1 VVRSDGILIP
11 NLHKAVNVSSYFKV
25 TPYAM
30 TNEEILQAV
39 RQVEGLGGMTVK
51 ERLYVSGL
59 MNEFDKSKTQDKV
72 KAAFILESLQVDKPS
87 IDKILY

>member
-1 VVRSDGILIP
+1 
-11 NLHKAVNVSSYFKV
+11 
-25 TPYAM
+25 M

-39 RQVEGLGGMTVK
+39 RQVEGLGGMTVN

-59 MNEFDKSKTQDKV
+59 MNEFDKSKKHDKV
-72 KAAFILESLQVDKPS
+72 KATYILELLQVDKPS